1 MISLPDRD
9 RKSIGAVQKL
19 RFFPLALAG
28 GAGVRV
34 IDESGRSL
42 LDLSAAWGAASLG
55 YGHPRLAEAVS
66 RAVRDPAGASA
77 LSAIPKAAVELAEAL
92 LERLPQHKRHKVV
105 FGHSG
110 SDANETALRCIAA
123 ATGRQKFLAFS
134 GAYHGGS
141 SGSMSISGHPAQAH
155 AARHPGLSLVPY
167 PGGGER
173 PDGDAVIAE
182 IERLFATTVPPREA
196 AAFFIEPIQSDGG
209 MLVPTPGFFA
219 RLAALCARH
228 GILMVCDEVKVGLG
242 RSGKLHCFAHEGFIP
257 DVVCFG
263 KGLGGGVPLA
273 ALVAPAAILDHSTSF
288 AMQTLHG
295 NPVSAAAGLAVLEA
309 IDAEGL
315 ARNAAETGAYFM
327 ECLLELKAKHAL
339 IADVR
344 GRGLAIGIELDR
356 TIPRAAAQAVY
367 RAFELGLVVYYVG
380 VDSNVLELT
389 PPLIISKEDID
400 EAVSILGQALGDV
413 ESGRFDVSKLDA
425 FAGW

>member
-1 MISLPDRD
+1 MNPLPDRD
-9 RKSIGAVQKL
+9 RTCIGAVQKL
-19 RFFPLALAG
+19 RFFPLAITG

-34 IDESGRSL
+34 VDEIGRKL
-42 LDLSAAWGAASLG
+42 IDLSAAWGAASLG

-66 RAVRDPAGASA
+66 RAVRGPAGASV

-92 LERLPQHKRHKVV
+92 LERLPQHKDHKVV

-110 SDANETALRCIAA
+110 SDVNETALRCVAA
-123 ATGRQKFLAFS
+123 ATGRPRFLAFA

-141 SGSMSISGHPAQAH
+141 SASMSISGHPVQAH
-155 AARHPGLSLVPY
+155 AARHPGLSLVSY
-167 PGGGER
+167 PGGGAR
-173 PDGDAVIAE
+173 PDGDAVLGE
-182 IERLFATTVPPREA
+182 IERLFATTVPPREV

-209 MLVPTPGFFA
+209 MLVPAPGFFA

-228 GILMVCDEVKVGLG
+228 GILTVCDEVKVGLG
-242 RSGKLHCFAHEGFIP
+242 RSGKLHCFEHENFVP

-263 KGLGGGVPLA
+263 KGLGGGLPLA
-273 ALVAPAAILDHSTSF
+273 ALVAPAAILDHATSF

-295 NPVSAAAGLAVLEA
+295 NPVSAAAGLAVLET

-315 ARNAAETGAYFM
+315 TRNAAETGAYFT
-327 ECLLELKAKHAL
+327 ECLLELKAKHPL

-344 GRGLAIGIELDR
+344 GRGLAIGIELGKSV
-356 TIPRAAAQAVY
+356 PRAAAQAVY

-389 PPLIISKEDID
+389 PPLILTRTDVD
-400 EAVSILGQALGDV
+400 EAVGILGQALEDV